1 MAVNTLEPDMSL
13 RSGGRT
19 GSVLS
24 IGAPDSWTSRWIWE
38 ERGHQTGSGVAITLT
53 AGTQP
58 RLAALEEKV
67 QRLQETINSLEFL
80 VVDGYIGKVWQDAE
94 SDAWRGVCPTVRC
107 VAQEDT
113 REEAI
118 AGHAGVGTRDVG
130 GAGATGNGTA
140 TKGHPVGRCLD
151 SGTCLA
157 GR

>member
-38 ERGHQTGSGVAITLT
+38 ERGHQTGSGFAITQT

-118 AGHAGVGTRDVG
+118 AAMQELVPAMLEALGQLGMELPPKDIPSADV
-130 GAGATGNGTA
+130 
-140 TKGHPVGRCLD
+140 
-151 SGTCLA
+151 
-157 GR
+157 